1 MAHRSFPHKQ
11 YSSENKMYGG
21 PKNVAGNAE
30 QVRFSANR
38 ELQLVSSAG
47 SATKKRAGQLGP
59 LWDLHLTLPFFA
71 ICSDIDLSSHFCS

>member
-11 YSSENKMYGG
+11 YSSENKMYDR

-47 SATKKRAGQLGP
+47 VQ
-59 LWDLHLTLPFFA
+59 TL
-71 ICSDIDLSSHFCS
+71 